1 MTGRDLIIYILQNG
15 LEDKPVFENG
25 ALLGFMTEQQFASK
39 MSVGVAT
46 VEVWIN
52 RGDVSDV
59 IRVGD
64 TTLIPMYY
72 SEWNPLHALKHQ
84 YKRSEDNE

>member
-1 MTGRDLIIYILQNG
+1 MTGRDLIIYIMQNG

-25 ALLGFMTEQQFASK
+25 SLLGFMTDRQFAEK

-46 VEVWIN
+46 VEVWID
-52 RGDVSDV
+52 RGYLSDV

-64 TTLIPMYY
+64 MTFIPMRY
-72 SEWNPLHALKHQ
+72 SEWNPLHTLKHQ
-84 YKRSEDNE
+84 Y